1 MSTYGD
7 TREHRDTSG
16 HLQILNNWAS
26 GELMDT
32 EGWTPVDSDADT
44 RELSVGTMPAPL
56 SPLWMPPS
64 ANLPAFFALSVTNWF
79 ELSKMCSFPPSRELI
94 TFQICSLFSQT
105 WSKKRHP
112 LDYTQNQDR
121 FKFSINHSIRVVSK
135 YKRNNEINMESKW

>member
-32 EGWTPVDSDADT
+32 CGQWCGHQRTEC
-44 RELSVGTMPAPL
+44 REWTMPAPL

-79 ELSKMCSFPPSRELI
+79 ELSKMCSFLPSRGLI